1 MHGRRREGF
10 LQMSPRRVN
19 ESVVVC
25 LTKDLP
31 IGLFDSGV
39 GGLTV
44 ARAVFAHLPNENIIY
59 FGDTERTPYGPR
71 PLDEVRGFVMQIV
84 EFLVEQGV
92 KLAVIACNTGTA
104 AGLEAVS
111 ATFDIPI
118 VGVIDPGAKSAVQSS
133 ENGKIGVI
141 ATEGTIASRA
151 YVRAIKELDSSV
163 EIFEKAC
170 PLFVSLVENDEIYTD
185 KARSIVYEYLSSV
198 KDKGIDT
205 LILGCTHYPFLVDAI
220 TEVMGPYVKLIFPAE
235 EIALEVQ
242 RILTEMDLLNT
253 DNPSPTHRFFV
264 TGKPRCFK
272 KIGER
277 FFGEKLPAPIQ
288 VEL

>member
-1 MHGRRREGF
+1 
-10 LQMSPRRVN
+10 MSPRRVD
-19 ESVVVC
+19 ESVVAY

-44 ARAVFAHLPNENIIY
+44 ARAVFQNLPNENIIY
-59 FGDTERTPYGPR
+59 FGDTKRTPYGPR
-71 PLDEVRGFVMQIV
+71 PLEEVKGFVMEIV

-104 AGLEAVS
+104 AGLDAVS
-111 ATFDIPI
+111 KAFDIPI
-118 VGVIDPGAKSAVQSS
+118 VGVIDPGAKSAVKSS
-133 ENGKIGVI
+133 KNGRIGVI
-141 ATEGTIASRA
+141 ATEGTIGSGA
-151 YVRAIKELDSSV
+151 YVRAIRRMDSDV

-170 PLFVSLVENDEIYTD
+170 PLFVPLVENDESHTE
-185 KARSIVYEYLSSV
+185 KAKSIAYEYLSPM
-198 KDKGIDT
+198 KEKGIDT
-205 LILGCTHYPFLVDAI
+205 LILGCTHYPFLADVI
-220 TEVMGPYVKLIFPAE
+220 REVMGPEVKLIFPAQ

-242 RILTEMDLLNT
+242 RILNVTDLLNT
-253 DNPSPTHRFFV
+253 DNPSPTYRFFV
-264 TGKPRCFK
+264 TGKPDCFR

-277 FFGEKLPAPIQ
+277 FFGQKLPAPIQ